1 MPRTGGRTR
10 RTPAGPGYARRL
22 RRGIRRRTLTRM
34 ATWDDVRELA
44 LALPEASEHVSRG
57 SAQWKVRTTGFVWER
72 PLRRADLDALG
83 IDAQEGPVLGAKTE
97 DEAVKFALISE
108 DPSVFFTTPHFD
120 GYAAVLV
127 NLDRISR
134 RRLGELVAEAWA
146 AAAPAKLVREHLDR
160 EVD

>member
-1 MPRTGGRTR
+1 
-10 RTPAGPGYARRL
+10 
-22 RRGIRRRTLTRM
+22 M

-57 SAQWKVRTTGFVWER
+57 HAQWKVRAKGFVWER
-72 PLRRADLDALG
+72 PLRRADLDSLG
-83 IDAQEGPVLGAKTE
+83 IAEQEGPVLGAKTE
-97 DEAVKFALISE
+97 DEAVKLALIAE

-127 NLDRISR
+127 HLDRISR

-146 AAAPAKLVREHLDR
+146 AAAPARLVAEHFRHESD
-160 EVD
+160 

>member
-1 MPRTGGRTR
+1 
-10 RTPAGPGYARRL
+10 
-22 RRGIRRRTLTRM
+22 M

-57 SAQWKVRTTGFVWER
+57 SAQWKVRTKGFVWER
-72 PLRRADLDALG
+72 PLRRADLDSLG
-83 IDAQEGPVLGAKTE
+83 IDAQAGPVLGAKTE
-97 DEAVKFALISE
+97 DEAVKFALIAE

-127 NLDRISR
+127 HLDRISR